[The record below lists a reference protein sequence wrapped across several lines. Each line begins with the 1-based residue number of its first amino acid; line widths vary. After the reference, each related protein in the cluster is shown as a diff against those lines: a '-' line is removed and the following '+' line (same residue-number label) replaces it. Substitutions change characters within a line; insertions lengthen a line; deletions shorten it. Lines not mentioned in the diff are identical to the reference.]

1 MSETGSDPSGYI
13 GSVTSS
19 SDIGMAL
26 LLEGGI
32 ADALGSIDTTLAT
45 LRSLSARILPDLAQI
60 QTAGADA
67 GGVSPSASSTADRD
81 GPQQFVAAMPG
92 AFGIPQ
98 SSQPGTSIAQA
109 IAAPVA
115 PAQAPA
121 PPLLPPPEPMPS
133 PARSFA
139 PAPEAS
145 QPFAPLPATSEAPA
159 RLHRAQGHE
168 EPAQANPSISF
179 ASFAPPATSPMKQMP
194 TPVSDVDPD
203 SPRSASWTPM
213 APQSWASEDGTRQT
227 PSSSSDD
234 EPLSARTYAPPPT
247 QTLQGG
253 PTGGDVYLDGTRV
266 GTWIADHLGREVA
279 RPQMSSTAF
288 DPRLTP
294 AWPGTLQG
302 G

>member
-1 MSETGSDPSGYI
+1 
-13 GSVTSS
+13 
-19 SDIGMAL
+19 
-26 LLEGGI
+26 
-32 ADALGSIDTTLAT
+32 
-45 LRSLSARILPDLAQI
+45 
-60 QTAGADA
+60 
-67 GGVSPSASSTADRD
+67 
-81 GPQQFVAAMPG
+81 
-92 AFGIPQ
+92 
-98 SSQPGTSIAQA
+98 
-109 IAAPVA
+109 
-115 PAQAPA
+115 
-121 PPLLPPPEPMPS
+121 
-133 PARSFA
+133 
-139 PAPEAS
+139 
-145 QPFAPLPATSEAPA
+145 
-159 RLHRAQGHE
+159 
-168 EPAQANPSISF
+168 
-179 ASFAPPATSPMKQMP
+179 MKQMP

-266 GTWIADHLGREVA
+266 GTWIADHLAREVA